1 MLVMYTCLCGIELFY
16 SVVTTDF
23 NPPVVS
29 NCPQPITM
37 TIQLGTPSST
47 ATWIEP
53 TATDD
58 CGVPTV
64 LQSHRPGD
72 DFPVGVTQVT
82 YMFTDS
88 SGNQETCTF
97 TVTGNLTLFIP
108 QAAALK
114 GNVLS
119 KKQKLLK
126 QYL

>member
-1 MLVMYTCLCGIELFY
+1 M
-16 SVVTTDF
+16 TTDS

-29 NCPQPITM
+29 NCPQPITV
-37 TIQLGTPSST
+37 TVQLGTPSST

-64 LQSHRPGD
+64 LQSNLPGD
-72 DFPVGVTQVT
+72 NFNVGVTQVT

-88 SGNQETCTF
+88 SGNRETCTF
-97 TVTGNLTLFIP
+97 TVTGNLTLFVL
-108 QAAALK
+108 QAPVLK
-114 GNVLS
+114 GNFLS
-119 KKQKLLK
+119 IKQKPLK